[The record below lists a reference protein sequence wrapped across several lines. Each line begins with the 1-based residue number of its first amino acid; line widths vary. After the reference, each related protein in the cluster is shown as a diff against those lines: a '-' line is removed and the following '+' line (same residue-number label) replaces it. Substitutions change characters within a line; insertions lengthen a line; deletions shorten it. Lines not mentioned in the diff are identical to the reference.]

1 MKRSA
6 PSSKTTLK
14 GVVQPVRIGFIPLVD
29 CAPLLVAREMEL
41 FRKHGVQV
49 ECSCEVGWATIRE
62 KMGYGQLD
70 AAHAVAGLALALG
83 LGLGS
88 PVLRV
93 VAPFVFNLHGNA
105 ITLSRDLWNRG
116 VRDAVSLR
124 KLIQSSSRRYTMA
137 MVSSFSTHNLLLRR
151 WLRGGGIDPDRDLR
165 ILPLPPTQVAGSL
178 KAGLIDGFCV
188 GEPWNSQAVEEGTG
202 WVVATSEQ
210 LAPDHPEKVLLAGEA
225 FMQSH
230 NEQMQGIIRAL
241 GEACAFCDRLENRPQ
256 VVKVLHQSG
265 YFRCEESVL
274 QKSLVGPFS
283 TGTGAQL
290 AAEEFHIF
298 ARRNANQPTAERGE
312 WLLKELIEQQIIPPN
327 RRAEAHRLMSEC
339 WRPLSSTKQQRPQ
352 PQNLI
357 PATA

>member
-1 MKRSA
+1 MRRSA
-6 PSSKTTLK
+6 STSITPLK

-70 AAHAVAGLALALG
+70 AAHAPAGLALALG

-93 VAPFVFNLHGNA
+93 AAPFVFNLHGNA

-124 KLIQSSSRRYTMA
+124 KLIHSTSRRLTFA
-137 MVSSFSTHNLLLRR
+137 MVSAFSSHNLMLRR
-151 WLRGGGIDPDRDLR
+151 WLRSGGIDPDKDLR
-165 ILPLPPTQVAGSL
+165 ILPLPPTQVAASL

-188 GEPWNSQAVEEGTG
+188 GEPWNSHAVEDGTG

-210 LAPDHPEKVLLAGEA
+210 LMPSHPEKALLVGEE
-225 FMQSH
+225 FLNGH
-230 NEQMQGIIRAL
+230 HEQMAGIIAAL
-241 GEACAFCDRLENRPQ
+241 KEACAFCDRAENRPQ
-256 VVKVLHQSG
+256 VVKVLHRSG
-265 YFRCEESVL
+265 FFRCDEKVIAR
-274 QKSLVGPFS
+274 SLVGPFALG
-283 TGTGAQL
+283 TGT
-290 AAEEFHIF
+290 ETDVTRFHIF
-298 ARRNANQPTAERGE
+298 SRQNANEPTAERGD
-312 WLLKELIEQQIIPPN
+312 WLVRELIEQQVIPASH
-327 RRAEAHRLMSEC
+327 RAEAHRLMSQC
-339 WRPLSSTKQQRPQ
+339 WRPLSPVNSRPQ
-352 PQNLI
+352 TKTLI
-357 PATA
+357 PATV